1 MKTVRQSSL
10 FRIEC
15 RHDNSLQRDNFQPM
29 NHFYFI
35 DSKSLTNFGSFI
47 TMPFNLISPLSRRR
61 IIYNGFLIK
70 LCSTID
76 NRQKKK
82 PPPKFIGSK
91 TFARHEAPHLC
102 LIHIFHRQGCVKC
115 CKYGFAGGVRI
126 EN

>member
-10 FRIEC
+10 FRVEC

-76 NRQKKK
+76 NRLKK
-82 PPPKFIGSK
+82 PTTTK
-91 TFARHEAPHLC
+91 
-102 LIHIFHRQGCVKC
+102 IH
-115 CKYGFAGGVRI
+115 RI
-126 EN
+126 EDVHAARGVAFMYNTYFSSTGVC